1 MLARFPVLQA
11 PLTRSPGI
19 EERANSGGK
28 AWFCAGSTGCAVFG
42 ISLSLAHRDRS
53 ARRAYSYICARNA
66 VCRHTVTQNGR
77 ADKHHQLRFSFLSAV
92 DLNRLPINGIC
103 PTTALSPRFLPPG
116 RPSDRQHNQLTI
128 VSQHG
133 SLQFALAKH
142 TSRLVCPS
150 TFDTSCSIT
159 ICTRYLR

>member
-1 MLARFPVLQA
+1 MLQA

-19 EERANSGGK
+19 EEARTSGGK
-28 AWFCAGSTGCAVFG
+28 AWFCAGSTGCAVLASG
-42 ISLSLAHRDRS
+42 LSLAHRDRS
-53 ARRAYSYICARNA
+53 ARRAYSYIALRNA

-77 ADKHHQLRFSFLSAV
+77 ADKTIRLRFSFLSAV
-92 DLNRLPINGIC
+92 DLNRLPIKGYR

-116 RPSDRQHNQLTI
+116 RPSAAKHNQLTI

-133 SLQFALAKH
+133 SLQFALPNT

-159 ICTRYLR
+159 SVPRYLR